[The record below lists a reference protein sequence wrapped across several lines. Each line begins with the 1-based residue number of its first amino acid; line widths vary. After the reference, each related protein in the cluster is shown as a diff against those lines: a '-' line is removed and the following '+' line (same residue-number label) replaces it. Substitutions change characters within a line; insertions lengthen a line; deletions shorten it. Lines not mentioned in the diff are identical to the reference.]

1 MNYGVCVR
9 GVDGMEHHGFL
20 QEVLQL
26 TYVGA
31 NACYKTILFKCDW
44 FDSFKG
50 TNIHK
55 QYKLVEINH
64 TRKYPKY
71 DPFVLASQ
79 VQQVYFTP
87 YPSTKGDKNAWWAVF
102 KVKARSTIDAS
113 VDDMAFQED
122 MNDNP
127 PTLSMVD
134 LEEEDAMVVSNELI
148 EVDLEDTDLEQ
159 DEYESEDDDEDED
172 DNEDRCQYSDED
184 EYNNEEDF

>member
-1 MNYGVCVR
+1 MGPRKDVCVWNNYYINNFNFHTHTYGKDKSTMNYRVCVR
-9 GVDGMEHHGFL
+9 SVDLMEHHGFL
-20 QEVLQL
+20 QDVLQL

-87 YPSTKGDKNAWWAVF
+87 YPSTKRDKNA
-102 KVKARSTIDAS
+102 
-113 VDDMAFQED
+113 
-122 MNDNP
+122 
-127 PTLSMVD
+127 
-134 LEEEDAMVVSNELI
+134 
-148 EVDLEDTDLEQ
+148 
-159 DEYESEDDDEDED
+159 
-172 DNEDRCQYSDED
+172 
-184 EYNNEEDF
+184 